1 VYSILQHTTKQATI
15 NSDSILIIAPHPD
28 DEIIGTGGLIVKKL
42 HEGCKVNIVFLT
54 DGECSGASSN
64 QEETKQA
71 RISLSEKIAKKLGI
85 PPENLFRMHLPD
97 AFVPKRGEPGFADA
111 VTKLAHLIDQINP
124 SAIFATH
131 FLDHWPFDHVA
142 CSQIATEAVL
152 KLSHPDGIQSDYQT
166 VRQADE
172 HTGRHA
178 DRQSE
183 SLTGFPTAIHS
194 YNKPELW
201 LYWVW
206 AWYFFRP
213 WKFHK
218 LNFKNLYRLDITSE
232 IAQKRELM
240 DIYLQPRSPEGKPW
254 SGVLPEAMIFPF
266 SKPIEILERI
276 EY

>member
-1 VYSILQHTTKQATI
+1 MKTLIKKSFIQIVYSILQHTTKQPTI

-42 HEGCKVNIVFLT
+42 SEGCKVTIVFLT
-54 DGECSGASSN
+54 DGECSGASSY
-64 QEETKQA
+64 QEEVKQA
-71 RISLSEKIAKKLGI
+71 RISLSEKTAKKLGI
-85 PPENLFRMHLPD
+85 PLENLYRMHLPD
-97 AFVPKRGEPGFADA
+97 AFVPKRGELGFADA
-111 VTKLAHLIDQINP
+111 VTKLVQLIDQINP

-142 CSQIATEAVL
+142 CSQIASDAVIQ
-152 KLSHPDGIQSDYQT
+152 LSRPNQSYK
-166 VRQADE
+166 
-172 HTGRHA
+172 
-178 DRQSE
+178 
-183 SLTGFPTAIHS
+183 
-194 YNKPELW
+194 KPELW

-218 LNFKNLYRLDITSE
+218 LNFKNLYHLDINGE
-232 IAQKRELM
+232 IAQKKDLM
-240 DIYLQPRSPEGKPW
+240 NIYLQPLSPEGKPW

>member
-1 VYSILQHTTKQATI
+1 MYSILQHTTKQATI

-71 RISLSEKIAKKLGI
+71 RIYLSEKIAKKLGI
-85 PPENLFRMHLPD
+85 PPENLYRMHLPD
-97 AFVPKRGEPGFADA
+97 AYVPKRGEPGFADA
-111 VTKLAHLIDQINP
+111 VTKLAHLIDKINP

-142 CSQIATEAVL
+142 CSQIATDAVI
-152 KLSHPDGIQSDYQT
+152 KLSNQNGNQSDYQT
-166 VRQADE
+166 VRQAD
-172 HTGRHA
+172 GHA
-178 DRQSE
+178 GKPNQSC
-183 SLTGFPTAIHS
+183 
-194 YNKPELW
+194 NKPELW

>member
-1 VYSILQHTTKQATI
+1 MKTLIKKSFIKIVYGILQHTTKQATI

-28 DEIIGTGGLIVKKL
+28 DEIIGTGGLIIKKL

-85 PPENLFRMHLPD
+85 PLDNLYRMHLPD

-111 VTKLAHLIDQINP
+111 VTQLAHLINQINP

-142 CSQIATEAVL
+142 CSQIATDAVI
-152 KLSHPDGIQSDYQT
+152 KLSGPNQSYKQ
-166 VRQADE
+166 
-172 HTGRHA
+172 
-178 DRQSE
+178 
-183 SLTGFPTAIHS
+183 
-194 YNKPELW
+194 PELW

-218 LNFKNLYRLDITSE
+218 LNFKNLYRLDITRE

>member
-1 VYSILQHTTKQATI
+1 MKTLTKKSFIQVVYSILQYTTKQATI

-28 DEIIGTGGLIVKKL
+28 DEIIGTGGLIVKKIS
-42 HEGCKVNIVFLT
+42 EGCKVNIVFLT

-85 PPENLFRMHLPD
+85 PLDNLYRMHLPD

-142 CSQIATEAVL
+142 CSQIATDAVI
-152 KLSHPDGIQSDYQT
+152 KLSGPNQSC
-166 VRQADE
+166 
-172 HTGRHA
+172 
-178 DRQSE
+178 
-183 SLTGFPTAIHS
+183 
-194 YNKPELW
+194 NKPELW

-206 AWYFFRP
+206 TWYFFRP

-218 LNFKNLYRLDITSE
+218 LNFKNLYRLDITRE

-240 DIYLQPRSPEGKPW
+240 DTYLQPRSPEGKPW